1 MINEDLVEKAA
12 KYSDISTPKIER
24 LKRGFTTEMTINN
37 SPRVSERRYTLY
49 PDELTSKIFTYTV
62 LFQILLSHV
71 IWTHHR

>member
-37 SPRVSERRYTLY
+37 SPRVSERRYT
-49 PDELTSKIFTYTV
+49 S
-62 LFQILLSHV
+62 
-71 IWTHHR
+71 